1 MHVVYN
7 RTNKNVN
14 PFFEKKSIAKY
25 FHAQRQGVLPR
36 ALTLRIKKFGGFTN
50 RKKSCIVNCI
60 KEKDLQ

>member
-25 FHAQRQGVLPR
+25 FHAQRQGALPR
-36 ALTLRIKKFGGFTN
+36 VLILRI
-50 RKKSCIVNCI
+50 
-60 KEKDLQ
+60 